1 MDEPLCNN
9 LTKLCEAKSGSI
21 LLEKIVVRSKLCIN
35 CTSEGLDL
43 KLTGSTFLW
52 KPTKCST
59 HHLHHDGRV
68 NYAGSGNT
76 TLFIADQD
84 AENHVR
90 LGWNT
95 CWKVHGIIL
104 ML

>member
-9 LTKLCEAKSGSI
+9 LTRICEAKSGSI
-21 LLEKIVVRSKLCIN
+21 LLEKIVVKSKNCTD

-43 KLTGSTFLW
+43 WLTGSSFLLQ
-52 KPTKCST
+52 PTKCST
-59 HHLHHDGRV
+59 HHLHHPGRV

-76 TLFIADQD
+76 TLFIADQH
-84 AENHVR
+84 AQNHVR

-95 CWKVHGIIL
+95 CWKVFEI
-104 ML
+104 